1 MTLYTSDI
9 DAGRKLI
16 LKHAAASL
24 CGALFLALFG
34 GIYEHFSFGVYSVF
48 MVYAFVFP
56 LLAGLLLLLAAMG
69 RRRPSQRT
77 LFLLHACT
85 AALAVGSIA
94 AGIIRISG
102 RENLLLPVYP
112 LLGAALGI
120 AAGISFRRD
129 RKS

>member
-1 MTLYTSDI
+1 MTLYTSDT
-9 DAGRKLI
+9 DTGGRQL
-16 LKHAAASL
+16 LRHAAADL
-24 CGALFLALFG
+24 GGALFLALFG
-34 GIYEHFSFGVYSVF
+34 AVYEHFSFGVYSVF

-102 RENLLLPVYP
+102 RENLLLLVYP

>member
-1 MTLYTSDI
+1 MTLYTSDT
-9 DAGRKLI
+9 DTGGRQL
-16 LKHAAASL
+16 LCHAAADL
-24 CGALFLALFG
+24 GGALFLALFG
-34 GIYEHFSFGVYSVF
+34 AVYEHFSFGVYSVF

-112 LLGAALGI
+112 LLGAALGT